1 MSDWKVGTFKIVLNT
16 ILFIVI
22 IIIVRNNKNQQLYL

>member
-1 MSDWKVGTFKIVLNT
+1 MSDWKVGNFKIVLNI

-22 IIIVRNNKNQQLYL
+22 IIIVRNNKNQQLFL